1 MSASSFAERHKL
13 RLNDQQLAA
22 VEATEGVTLLLAVP
36 GSGKTTTLV
45 SRLGYMVLEKG
56 IAPESIMTMTYTV
69 SAARDMRARYAKF
82 FGEEASQRVQFR
94 TINSVCAAILR
105 YYERIFG
112 CSPKQVVTSAQQTG
126 ILGGIYRSMRHSIIS
141 EGLLHSLLLGIAKA
155 KNNMTSD
162 KELEEIDSGE
172 AGLNFK
178 KVFLAY
184 NDALREQNLI
194 DFDDQLVHA
203 YNILSKVPTV
213 LHAFQKQYR
222 YWCVDEAQ
230 DTSLI
235 QHKIIRML
243 AGKSPNL
250 FMVGDEDQSIYGF
263 RAAYP
268 KMLLE
273 IEDYYPNA
281 KVLLL
286 ETNYRCTPAIV
297 DAANRFIRLNKGSR
311 KEKDMRSARK
321 KSKPIM
327 WLEVKDREDQLK
339 QVASFAGAC
348 RTETAILYRNNDSGL
363 LLIDRLDRAG
373 VQYRMRGVDSLF
385 FGNKVVQD
393 MCDFLMFALN
403 PCDTHIFE
411 RMYYK
416 MGLYIRKEEMK
427 TACVACRMTGK
438 PILDIIANMR
448 KPSWGE
454 SSKFS
459 RPFTE
464 RHPLLKCIADS
475 SPAEAIELILWEWYS
490 EYLEMMKIS
499 ADKCETMRLLAKP
512 CKTIREFL
520 GRLDELKILI
530 QQSTMDLECQL
541 TLSTIHSSKG
551 LEYDRV
557 ILFDIIDGIFP
568 RGADPDDE
576 EEEEELRE
584 DRRIFYVGLTRA
596 KDELIIPKFNSETR
610 STFSSIIRATTS
622 KCKT

>member
-1 MSASSFAERHKL
+1 MSASTFAEKYKL
-13 RLNDQQLAA
+13 RLNDQQMAA

-56 IAPESIMTMTYTV
+56 ILPEKIMTMTYTV
-69 SAARDMRARYAKF
+69 SAAKDMRARFASF
-82 FGEEASQRVQFR
+82 FGEDAAQRIQFR
-94 TINSVCAAILR
+94 TINSVCAAVLR
-105 YYERIFG
+105 YYERVFG
-112 CSPKQVVTSAQQTG
+112 CSPKRVVTAAQQAA
-126 ILGGIYRSMRHSIIS
+126 ILGYIYRSMRHSVLN
-141 EGLLHSLLLGIAKA
+141 EGLLHTLLLEIAKA
-155 KNNMTSD
+155 KNNMTPDGKLSEVD
-162 KELEEIDSGE
+162 VGE
-172 AGLNFK
+172 AGLDFRQI
-178 KVFLAY
+178 FQAY
-184 NDALREQNLI
+184 NDALANDNLI
-194 DFDDQLVHA
+194 DFDDQLVKA
-203 YNILSKVPTV
+203 LEILTNIPNV
-213 LHAFQKQYR
+213 LHAFQRQYR

-297 DAANRFIRLNKGSR
+297 DAANGFIRLNEGSR
-311 KEKDMRSARK
+311 KEKDMHSARE

-339 QVASFAGAC
+339 QVTAFAGVC

-373 VQYRMRGVDSLF
+373 IPYRMRGVDSLF
-385 FGNKVVQD
+385 FSNKVVQD

-411 RMYYK
+411 RIYYK
-416 MGLYIRKEEMK
+416 LELYIKKDEMR
-427 TACVACRMTGK
+427 TACAACQATGT
-438 PILDIIANMR
+438 PILKIIAEMR
-448 KPSWGE
+448 KPSWSKD

-459 RPFTE
+459 IPFLNTQRIFE
-464 RHPLLKCIADS
+464 LIANS
-475 SPAEAIELILWEWYS
+475 SPAYGIKTMLWEWYS
-490 EYLEMMKIS
+490 EYLGRLGIS
-499 ADKCETMRLLAKP
+499 IDKCETMRLLAKP

-520 GRLDELKILI
+520 GRLDELKMLI
-530 QQSTMDLECQL
+530 QQSTLDLQCPL

-557 ILFDIIDGIFP
+557 ILFDVVDGILP
-568 RGADPDDE
+568 REANPDDK
-576 EEEEELRE
+576 EEEEELKE

-596 KDELIIPKFNSETR
+596 KNELVMSKFEKDTK
-610 STFSSIIRATTS
+610 STFSTFVHAMGKRR
-622 KCKT
+622 